1 MGDPNDTICALS
13 SAPGRAGIA
22 LIRVSGPESLSLIRE
37 VFVTRGSKPAP
48 RRAVLGTIRDPEGG
62 GKDLDQ
68 VLVTCFPAP
77 RSYTGEDVVEI
88 SMHGSPVLVSAVL
101 DCLCAKGARLAE
113 PGEFTLRAFLRGRMD
128 LSQAEAVQ
136 DIIEAKTLYQA
147 QVAARQRSGELARQL
162 EPVKTLLIDIIVQLE
177 CALEFVE
184 ENLPLES
191 REALG
196 AKLVGLQGQ
205 LGAWIESYRRGRLI
219 RDGFTMAIVGRSNV
233 GKSSLFNA
241 LLRQERSIV
250 SEIPGT
256 TRDLVSEEMSLDGVP
271 VRLLDTAGVRVS
283 GDRVEQLGVDRS
295 LRAMAEA
302 DALLLVLD
310 RSEPRVEE
318 DDCLKGRMAG
328 LPCVVVFNKCDL
340 EAAWPDH
347 EQTSYAGCWPSV
359 EVSAKTGWQVEHL
372 REMILSQL
380 FGGRPAERD
389 GFLLTS
395 LRHCQCMENAERGLT
410 RASEALRGGLSEEFV
425 LVGLHDA
432 LRRLGEITGETSVE
446 DLLTEIFSRFCVG
459 K

>member
-1 MGDPNDTICALS
+1 
-13 SAPGRAGIA
+13 
-22 LIRVSGPESLSLIRE
+22 
-37 VFVTRGSKPAP
+37 
-48 RRAVLGTIRDPEGG
+48 
-62 GKDLDQ
+62 
-68 VLVTCFPAP
+68 
-77 RSYTGEDVVEI
+77 
-88 SMHGSPVLVSAVL
+88 MHGSPVLVSAVL

-196 AKLVGLQGQ
+196 AKLEGLQGQ

-310 RSEPRVEE
+310 RSAPRAEEDGTNRVSGVAQPRRRADEGQRVEPVPDAAAPE
-318 DDCLKGRMAG
+318 RDEIVVPDAGHDAAQRGRG
-328 LPCVVVFNKCDL
+328 L
-340 EAAWPDH
+340 H
-347 EQTSYAGCWPSV
+347 
-359 EVSAKTGWQVEHL
+359 GWL
-372 REMILSQL
+372 
-380 FGGRPAERD
+380 GGEAERND
-389 GFLLTS
+389 IDQG
-395 LRHCQCMENAERGLT
+395 AAIRGC
-410 RASEALRGGLSEEFV
+410 R
-425 LVGLHDA
+425 
-432 LRRLGEITGETSVE
+432 
-446 DLLTEIFSRFCVG
+446 
-459 K
+459 